1 MKDYYEIIG
10 VKKDA
15 SQEEIETV
23 YKTMKNSNQL
33 SSELYNIFSVLTN
46 VAKRKKYDELCK
58 KIELLTSTNISYFGY
73 DFDEKNINSVE
84 YKKYLIDNNRYLIY
98 EKEYKNGQVIKKY
111 YIENNGKLELI
122 SENKIKKIKEVY
134 YSQNSHLLKDTL
146 LNKVLSK

>member
-15 SQEEIETV
+15 SQEDIETV
-23 YKTMKNSNQL
+23 YKNMKNSNQL

-84 YKKYLIDNNRYLIY
+84 YKKYLIDN
-98 EKEYKNGQVIKKY
+98 KKY